1 MHKTVLV
8 MDDEFLIAM
17 DLQLL
22 LERHGWCVLETAA
35 TVKEALEFLAREVPA
50 VAILDV
56 TLRNGSVTRLA
67 EALRERNIPFVLASA
82 YSSPELIGGEI
93 LAGARR

>member
-8 MDDEFLIAM
+8 VDDGFLIAM

-22 LERHGWCVLETAA
+22 LERHGWCVPGTAA
-35 TVKEALEFLAREVPA
+35 TVKEAFEFLARELPA
-50 VAILDV
+50 WQFL
-56 TLRNGSVTRLA
+56 TSPLGRFRNTAGRGSARA
-67 EALRERNIPFVLASA
+67 EHTVRIDKR